1 MSAVDWLMLVGLSVL
16 WGGSFFFAKIAV
28 GELPP
33 LTVALGRVAIA
44 AALLVVLARAT
55 GVALPDRWRPF
66 LVMGLLNNALP
77 FSLIFWGQTHIPS
90 GLAAIL
96 NATTPLFT
104 VLVAHFATADEKLT
118 PARLAGVA
126 AGFAGV
132 VVMIGPDLLR
142 ELGADVVAQLA
153 CLAAAV
159 SYAFAGV
166 YGRRFRGE
174 PALRVAAG
182 QLVASSALLAPIAAR
197 ARPAVDARAAERD
210 RVRGAGRARG
220 ALDRARLPDL
230 FPHPRARR
238 RDQRAAGHVPDPG
251 ERDPAR
257 QLRARRGARRASLVG
272 MAAIALGLAAID
284 GRAGGGSGSHDAR
297 RPCASAKR
305 SEGAPDP
312 R

>member
-33 LTVALGRVAIA
+33 LTLALGRVAIA
-44 AALLVVLARAT
+44 AALLIGLARAT

-118 PARLAGVA
+118 AARLAGVA

-132 VVMIGPDLLR
+132 VIMLGPDLLR
-142 ELGADVVAQLA
+142 ELGADVAAQLA
-153 CLAAAV
+153 CLAAAL

-182 QLVASSALLAPIAAR
+182 QLVASTALLAPVVVVLDRPWTLAPPSATAWAALVALAAFSTALGYLLYFRILARVGATNLLLVTFLIPVSAILLGSMVLGEALAAR
-197 ARPAVDARAAERD
+197 HLA
-210 RVRGAGRARG
+210 
-220 ALDRARLPDL
+220 
-230 FPHPRARR
+230 
-238 RDQRAAGHVPDPG
+238 
-251 ERDPAR
+251 
-257 QLRARRGARRASLVG
+257 G
-272 MAAIALGLAAID
+272 MAAIALGLAAMD
-284 GRAGGGSGSHDAR
+284 GMVLRLFRSAWAR
-297 RPCASAKR
+297 
-305 SEGAPDP
+305 
-312 R
+312 

>member
-1 MSAVDWLMLVGLSVL
+1 MSAVDWLMLVSLSVL

-33 LTVALGRVAIA
+33 LTLALGRVAIA
-44 AALLVVLARAT
+44 AALLIALARAT
-55 GVALPDRWRPF
+55 GVALPDRFGPF
-66 LVMGLLNNALP
+66 LAMGLLNNALP

-118 PARLAGVA
+118 AARLAGVA

-132 VVMIGPDLLR
+132 VVMLGPDLLR
-142 ELGADVVAQLA
+142 ELGTNVAAQLA

-159 SYAFAGV
+159 SYAFAGI

-182 QLVASSALLAPIAAR
+182 QLVASSALLAPIVIALDQPWQLAPPSGTAWAALVALAALSTALGYLLYFRILARAGATNVLLVTFLIPVSAILLGTLLLGEVLAAR
-197 ARPAVDARAAERD
+197 
-210 RVRGAGRARG
+210 
-220 ALDRARLPDL
+220 
-230 FPHPRARR
+230 HI
-238 RDQRAAGHVPDPG
+238 
-251 ERDPAR
+251 
-257 QLRARRGARRASLVG
+257 VG
-272 MAAIALGLAAID
+272 MAAIAVGLAVID
-284 GRAGGGSGSHDAR
+284 GRVLRGLAR
-297 RPCASAKR
+297 
-305 SEGAPDP
+305 
-312 R
+312 